1 MLYPELINLHP
12 GSTLADLPS
21 HDVQVR
27 SSQPALDIVQ
37 AFESRQDLPG
47 VIVDAADGT
56 LSMISRASFFYLMSR
71 PFSLEIYRKRP
82 ISVLLK
88 AMPSAP
94 LRLSPDCLIPDAARI
109 ALTRPP
115 QSVYEPIL
123 ITISAEQ
130 ARILDIHVLLLAQNN
145 LLVVANST
153 IQIQKDAA
161 EAANS
166 AKSAFLANMSHE
178 LRTPLNGI
186 IGMTELTLDSELTP
200 EQRDYLAMVK
210 SSGDQLLE
218 LVNDILDFSKI
229 EAGKFDLDP
238 LPFGLRESLAEM
250 LKPLALRAHGKR
262 LELAC
267 HVRPDVPDSL
277 IGDAGR
283 LRQVITNLVN
293 NAIKFTAAGE
303 VVVEV
308 TSDEWRVTSKE
319 RLPEE
324 AVADASSLTRH
335 SSLVTLHFSVR
346 DTGMGI
352 PADKLEAIFDPF
364 EQGDSSMA
372 RKHGG
377 TGLGLAICE
386 RLVDM
391 MSGRIWCESTPGVGS
406 GFHFTAVLEA
416 GQEPDGD
423 TAPSL
428 LAESLHGLGVL
439 VVDDNSTSRQILV
452 EMLESWGL
460 RPQAVA
466 DGSSAVAALD
476 AAAARGHAFALSLI
490 DSHMPGQDGFVLAR
504 RINERGP
511 LGGPIVMML
520 ASVDLPGDI
529 ARCRQQGV
537 VNHVSKPVRPSEL
550 LEAVLSCLSMSP
562 RRDRARRFVETERRD
577 LLARPLRILLA
588 EDNMVNQKLA
598 VSLLEKD
605 GHTVRVAPNGKEALA
620 ALEEEVFDVVLMD
633 VQMPEMDGFEATA
646 RIRAREKGTAEHQPI
661 IAMTAHAMKGDRE
674 RCLEAGM
681 DGYVTKPFR
690 RADLFEALAAVSRP
704 AQSPNGEQTQSFDL
718 NTALEI
724 VEGNREL
731 LIELVHLFREE
742 SPRQLADLGQAIA
755 RGDAGG
761 VALHAHSLKGPLNS
775 LGALAAADAAWRLEQ
790 MGRSGQLDG
799 IAAAREALERELSRL
814 ERALTALL
822 VQNAS

>member
-1 MLYPELINLHP
+1 MIYPELTNLHP
-12 GSTLADLPS
+12 ESTLADLPS

-27 SSQPALDIVQ
+27 SSQLALDIVQ
-37 AFESRQDLPG
+37 AFERRPDLPG
-47 VIVDAADGT
+47 VIVDAPDGT
-56 LSMISRASFFYLMSR
+56 LSMISRGSFFYLMSR
-71 PFSLEIYRKRP
+71 PFSLEVYRKRS

-88 AMPSAP
+88 AMPSEP
-94 LRLSPDCLIPDAARI
+94 LRLPPNCLIPDAARI

-130 ARILDIHVLLLAQNN
+130 ARILDIHVLLLAQNT

-153 IQIQKDAA
+153 IQSQKDAA

-186 IGMTELTLDSELTP
+186 IGMTELTLDSELTR
-200 EQRDYLAMVK
+200 EQRDYLEMVK
-210 SSGDQLLE
+210 TSGDQLLE

-238 LPFGLRESLAEM
+238 LPFDLRESLAEM
-250 LKPLALRAHGKR
+250 LKPLALRAHGKG

-267 HVRPDVPDSL
+267 HVLPDVPDKL

-283 LRQVITNLVN
+283 LRQIITNLVN

-308 TSDEWRVTSKE
+308 TSDECRVTSTE
-319 RLPEE
+319 PQPGD
-324 AVADASSLTRH
+324 VAKDSSSLTRH
-335 SSLVTLHFSVR
+335 SSLVTCHFWVR
-346 DTGMGI
+346 DSGI
-352 PADKLEAIFDPF
+352 GVPVDKLEAIFDPF

-377 TGLGLAICE
+377 TGLGLAICK
-386 RLVDM
+386 RLVEM
-391 MSGRIWCESTPGVGS
+391 MNGRIWCESTPGVGS
-406 GFHFTAVLEA
+406 RFHFTAVLQS
-416 GQEPDGD
+416 GQESDAD
-423 TAPSL
+423 TAPL
-428 LAESLHGLGVL
+428 LAESLQDLAVL
-439 VVDDNSTSRQILV
+439 VVDDNATSRQILV

-466 DGSSAVAALD
+466 DGASVVAALD
-476 AAAARGHAFALSLI
+476 AAAVRGNAFAFSLI
-490 DSHMPGQDGFVLAR
+490 DSHMPGEDGFLLAR
-504 RINERGP
+504 RIKERGQS
-511 LGGPIVMML
+511 GGAIVMML
-520 ASVDLPGDI
+520 ASVDLAGDI
-529 ARCRQQGV
+529 TRCRQLGV
-537 VNHVSKPVRPSEL
+537 VSHVSKPVRPSEL

-562 RRDRARRFVETERRD
+562 RRDRAQHIVEADRSD

-588 EDNMVNQKLA
+588 EDHVINQKLA

-605 GHTVRVAPNGKEALA
+605 GHTVRVAPNGKEALM
-620 ALEEEVFDVVLMD
+620 ALEQEDFDVVLMD

-646 RIRAREKGTAEHQPI
+646 RIRAREKGTGDHQPI

-690 RADLFEALAAVSRP
+690 RTDLFEALAAVSRQ
-704 AQSPNGEQTQSFDL
+704 AQSLPEEQTQPFDL
-718 NTALEI
+718 DTALRI

-731 LIELVHLFREE
+731 LIELVQLFMEE
-742 SPRQLADLGQAIA
+742 SPKQLADLDQAIA
-755 RGDAGG
+755 RGD
-761 VALHAHSLKGPLNS
+761 VAAIALRAHALKGPLSS
-775 LGALAAADAAWRLEQ
+775 LGAPAAADAAWRLEQ
-790 MGRSGQLDG
+790 MGRSGQLEG
-799 IAAAREALERELSRL
+799 LVAARGDLERELSRL

-822 VQNAS
+822 VSAR